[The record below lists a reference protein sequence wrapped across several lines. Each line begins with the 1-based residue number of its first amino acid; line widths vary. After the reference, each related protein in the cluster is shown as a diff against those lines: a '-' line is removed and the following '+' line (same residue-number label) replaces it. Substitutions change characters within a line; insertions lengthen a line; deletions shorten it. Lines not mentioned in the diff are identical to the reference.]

1 MVRAQKIG
9 TQTGI
14 VATKKNLIALDPT
27 HETGYTNQAATL
39 DALVVGHNEGLD
51 RLGELETKL
60 ATLPFLST
68 RASG

>member
-1 MVRAQKIG
+1 MVKAQKIG

-14 VATKKNLIALDPT
+14 VSVKKNLTALDPT
-27 HETGYTNQAATL
+27 HAAGYDNQAATL
-39 DALVVGHNEGLD
+39 NELVVGHNEGLE
-51 RLGELETKL
+51 RLASLEQKL

>member
-1 MVRAQKIG
+1 MVRAKKIG

-14 VATKKNLIALDPT
+14 VSTRNALVALDPT
-27 HETGYTNQAATL
+27 HHTAYENEAATL

-51 RLGELETKL
+51 RLGDLERKL